1 WEGPRWGT
9 LPLGSQLTT
18 GHALVQ
24 VAWDQVIR
32 ESVLQLGQ
40 VAPMASDGRALHSVG
55 ATRCSSCGVADDA
68 HDDHVLQ
75 PAGEPAPT
83 PRPCS
88 WAVIGGQTV
97 LADTVGAK
105 RLETTR
111 TPGQPCPRRV
121 IASGLG
127 CPTPGLGDD
136 ASGGALPR
144 RLALGALG
152 PAGLPFVDGAALG
165 AGGPEQTHGLGHV
178 CGPFFDRWGWC
189 CAVVVQVPVP
199 GCAEPVP
206 VPWWSGGGGRAGEGM
221 GCGGC

>member
-1 WEGPRWGT
+1 REGPRWGS

-24 VAWDQVIR
+24 VVGDQVIR

-40 VAPMASDGRALHSVG
+40 ITPVVSDGRALHSVG
-55 ATRCSSCGVADDA
+55 ATRWSSVTVAHDA
-68 HDDHVLQ
+68 HVVHVLQ
-75 PAGEPAPT
+75 PDGEPGLTA
-83 PRPCS
+83 RPCS

-97 LADTVGAK
+97 LAATVGAK

-121 IASGLG
+121 IASGLR

-144 RLALGALG
+144 RLALGTLG
-152 PAGLPFVDGAALG
+152 PAGLPLVDGA
-165 AGGPEQTHGLGHV
+165 
-178 CGPFFDRWGWC
+178 
-189 CAVVVQVPVP
+189 
-199 GCAEPVP
+199 
-206 VPWWSGGGGRAGEGM
+206 
-221 GCGGC
+221 